1 MHTDT
6 HLFTPDYDVADLDY
20 AAALRADSQPL
31 DQSVRDQ
38 AAHWVQRVRDNA
50 SDEGP
55 VASLLQEYNLS
66 SEEGVALLCI
76 AECILRIPDSA
87 TVDSLLQSKLSGL
100 DWRAH
105 SGRAESWFVNAST
118 AALLVTGKI
127 VTPNPKGA
135 WNSLVQRVGE
145 PVVRVMVRKAVAV
158 LGGQFV
164 YGRDIKAALKS
175 AKKEICSF
183 DMLGEA
189 AMTDADAQRYLRS
202 YHDALD
208 ALCTQPDQP
217 LHQKQ
222 GLSIKLSALH
232 PRFNPHQKDRLDVEL
247 YPRVQGLV
255 IKAAQHNV
263 PLCIDAEE
271 TERLLLQL
279 DVLAKLAHDPAITPS
294 WEGLGLAIQAYHK
307 GAQQTVDFVADL
319 ARDSGRRL
327 LPRLVKGAYWDAEVK
342 RAQTLGL
349 DSYPVFTRK
358 ADTDLNYLICARK
371 MMEARAVMHPCFA
384 THNALTVAAIAALGS
399 DGYEFQRL
407 HGMGESLYAIAKPKV
422 GVRVYA
428 PVGPHRDL
436 LAYLVRRLLENGANS
451 SFVHQIADD
460 DIPVGAICQ
469 DPLNDTSRAMH
480 APHDLFGARTNSLGF
495 DLDRAPHL
503 ARVQAAKVPAVT
515 TVDTSASEA
524 RAALER
530 AHGAFGSWNG
540 AGFETRSQILLA
552 AADLLESHTAEAMQL
567 LADEGGRVL
576 ADGLSEV
583 REAVDFLRY
592 YAMQAATM
600 GAVKVLPG
608 PTGEDNHYWVEGKG
622 VFLAIAPWNFPLA
635 IFLGQVSAALVAGNT
650 VLAKPAEATPRT
662 GLWAV
667 GLLHQAGVPR
677 DVLQCLPGE
686 GPVIG
691 DALLGDSRIAG
702 VAFTGSTAT
711 AKRINIQL
719 AQRDGPIATLIAE
732 TGGINAM
739 VVDSSALPEQVTR
752 DVIAGAFQSAGQR
765 CSALRV
771 LCLQE
776 DIADAQIEML
786 TGAMQELR
794 IGQASDPSTDVG
806 PMIDAKAA
814 AGIRR
819 YLSAIDANGAQ
830 LLAETPL
837 GVFGD
842 DPRYVAPQMWRLADN
857 AMPDREVFGPVLHIV
872 TYQSDQ
878 LQATIERIND
888 LGFALTAGIHT
899 RSDLRQAQFARSI
912 HAGNVY
918 VNRNQIGAVVGSQPF
933 GGHGL
938 SGTGPKAGG
947 PLYLTRFIQERTQST
962 DTTAAGGN
970 AALMAGG

>member
-1 MHTDT
+1 MHIEST
-6 HLFTPDYDVADLDY
+6 LFIPDYDVSDLDY
-20 AAALRADSQPL
+20 AASLRADSSAI
-31 DQSVRDQ
+31 DSSTRDR
-38 AAHWVQRVRDNA
+38 AAHWVQRVREHA

-66 SEEGVALLCI
+66 SDEGVALLCI

-105 SGRAESWFVNAST
+105 SGRADSWFVNAST

-135 WNSLVQRVGE
+135 WNGLVQRVGE

-164 YGRDIKAALKS
+164 YGRDIKAALKG

-189 AMTDADAQRYLRS
+189 AMTDADARRYLDS
-202 YHDALD
+202 YHEALD
-208 ALCTQPDQP
+208 ALCAQPDAP
-217 LHQKQ
+217 LHQKH

-232 PRFNPHQKDRLDVEL
+232 PRFNAHQKDRLDREL

-255 IKAAQHNV
+255 IKAAEHNV

-279 DVLAKLAHDPAITPS
+279 DVLGKLARDPAIKGS

-307 GAQQTVDFVADL
+307 GAQQTVDWVIEL
-319 ARDSGRRL
+319 ARSTGRRL

-371 MMEARAVMHPCFA
+371 FMAARDVVHPCFA
-384 THNALTVAAIAALGS
+384 THNALTVAAIADLGT

-460 DIPVGAICQ
+460 DIPVSQICQ
-469 DPLNDTSRAMH
+469 DPLNDTSLPMH
-480 APHDLFGARTNSLGF
+480 APHALFGERANSLGL
-495 DLDRAPHL
+495 DLDRGPHL
-503 ARVQAAKVPAVT
+503 AQVLDAGVPDVKTSDVTAAEAQAALDRASQSFPAWNAVGF
-515 TVDTSASEA
+515 EA
-524 RAALER
+524 RA
-530 AHGAFGSWNG
+530 
-540 AGFETRSQILLA
+540 QIMLA
-552 AADLLESHTAEAMQL
+552 AADLLEAHTQEAMRL
-567 LADEGGRVL
+567 LANEAGRVF

-583 REAVDFLRY
+583 REAVDFMRY
-592 YAMQAATM
+592 YALQACTM
-600 GAVKVLPG
+600 GEVKVLPG
-608 PTGEDNHYWVEGKG
+608 PTGEDNQYWVEGKG

-635 IFLGQVSAALVAGNT
+635 IFLGQVSAALVAGNA
-650 VLAKPAEATPRT
+650 VLAKPAEATPRV
-662 GLWAV
+662 GAWAV

-691 DALLGDSRIAG
+691 DALLSDARITG

-711 AKRINIQL
+711 AKRINVQL

-776 DIADAQIEML
+776 DIADAQIEMIE
-786 TGAMQELR
+786 GAMRELR
-794 IGQASDPSTDVG
+794 IGAPDDPATDVG
-806 PMIDAKAA
+806 PMIDERAAK
-814 AGIRR
+814 GIVD
-819 YLSAIDANGAQ
+819 YVAQIEADGAQ
-830 LLAETPL
+830 CLARLDL
-837 GVFGD
+837 GD
-842 DPRYVAPQMWRLADN
+842 NARDPRFVAPQMWRLPDN
-857 AMPDREVFGPVLHIV
+857 AMPAREVFGPVLHVI
-872 TYQSDQ
+872 TYKADQ
-878 LQATIERIND
+878 LAATIQRIND
-888 LGFALTAGIHT
+888 LGYALTAGIHT
-899 RSDLRQAQFARSI
+899 RSDLRQAQFAQSI

-918 VNRNQIGAVVGSQPF
+918 VNRNQIGAIVGSQPF

-947 PLYLTRFIQERTQST
+947 PLYLTRFVQERTQST

-970 AALMAGG
+970 AALMAG